1 MRRSAWLRYWP
12 AWAVPGLLVVVA
24 VVWLTAVRETV
35 LGRGPYLERQV
46 KQVESDVRKLEAQ
59 RATLEAAA
67 RSLVDVQQAISG
79 LRERELG
86 SMRERLVPFLVDVV
100 RRAGEAGLRVERISY
115 QAKRE
120 EKSGLVH
127 FNASYE
133 VSGTYDQIRRCIYLL
148 ESSPQYVVIERLDL
162 RGSDDATSLGV
173 SVRLSIGTYFFDLDE
188 KLMKELGV
196 AEVTSE
202 AGA

>member
-1 MRRSAWLRYWP
+1 VNRSAWLRYWA
-12 AWAVPGLLVVVA
+12 AWAVPGVIVAIA
-24 VVWLTAVRETV
+24 VVWLAVVRETV

-46 KQVESDVRKLEAQ
+46 KQVESDVRKLEGQ
-59 RATLEAAA
+59 RSSLQAAS
-67 RSLVDVQQAISG
+67 RSLVEVQATMSD

-86 SMRERLVPFLVDVV
+86 SMRARLVPFLIDVV
-100 RRAGEAGLRVERISY
+100 QRANEAGLRVERISY

-127 FNASYE
+127 FTAGYE
-133 VSGTYDQIRRCIYLL
+133 VDGTYDQIRRCVYLL
-148 ESSPQYVVIERLDL
+148 ETSPQYIVIERIGL
-162 RGSDDATSLGV
+162 RGSDDATSLEV
-173 SVRLSIGTYFFDLDE
+173 SVRLAVGTYFFDLDE

-196 AEVTSE
+196 AEVAGE